1 MGEHFEDE
9 DSLSFMPLF
18 LHIKGGNIKMRNIIS
33 NIAEAVVL
41 AVTSVTL
48 VAWFFGID
56 IKFFWNMRLT
66 AGLIILGVLYYIII
80 SLYSELTFDTHTC
93 K

>member
-1 MGEHFEDE
+1 MGEYTECE

-18 LHIKGGNIKMRNIIS
+18 LHFKGGNKKMKNIIS
-33 NIAEAVVL
+33 NIAEALVL
-41 AVTSVTL
+41 SVTSITL
-48 VAWFFGID
+48 VSWFFGID
-56 IKFFWNMRLT
+56 IKLFWNLRMT
-66 AGLIILGVLYYIII
+66 AGFMILAVLYYIII